1 MDVLLNDDENLIV
14 DSAREFLQGECSTAL
29 VRAMETDPLGY
40 PKDLWEKVAELG
52 WQGMCLPEEVGGS
65 NMPLVYLGLVLREA
79 GRALAPLPLHSTA
92 VASLTIAR
100 DGSGA
105 QQQKYLPDV
114 VSGKSVMTWAFTERD
129 PRFIPE
135 AVQMSARA
143 QDDHFVLQGTKLF
156 VDAFPAADHCLV
168 VARTSAGSKGAE
180 GLTLFIVDAR
190 SAGISHTALI
200 TLAKDKQSEVSFKDV
215 RVPQANVIGPV
226 GEAWPIVER
235 MLDRGTALLCAQM
248 VGAARKDTEMAIE
261 YAKFRQAFGQPIGAF
276 QSVQHTCADM
286 QIWVDGGELLTFE
299 ALWRL
304 DQGLPASVEVSQAK
318 AFCNEKCEAAV
329 RNSQSIHGGIGFMM
343 EFDLQ
348 LWFRR
353 VSAWTMRMGTAF
365 EHRARI
371 ARALIDM
378 PGQVVLGQPVP
389 VVPEDGVVQ
398 DSSAPASTARTA
410 ATATA

>member
-14 DSAREFLQGECSTAL
+14 DSAREFLTGECPPKL
-29 VRAMETDPLGY
+29 VREMEADPLGY
-40 PKDLWEKVAELG
+40 SKTLWAKVAELG
-52 WQGMCLPEEVGGS
+52 WQGMCMPEKVGGS

-79 GRALAPLPLHSTA
+79 GRAIAPIPLHSTA
-92 VASLTIAR
+92 VATLAVAR
-100 DGSGA
+100 DGSAA
-105 QQQKYLPDV
+105 QQEKYLPDV
-114 VSGKSVMTWAFTERD
+114 VAGKTVWTWAFTERD
-129 PRFIPE
+129 PRFVPE
-135 AVQMSARA
+135 AVQMSAKA
-143 QDDHFVLQGTKLF
+143 SGDEYALDGVKIF
-156 VDAFPAADHCLV
+156 VDNFSQADYCLV
-168 VARTSAGSKGAE
+168 VARTTAGSKGVQ
-180 GLTLFIVDAR
+180 GLSLIIVDTR
-190 SAGISHTALI
+190 SKGISQKALI
-200 TLAKDKQSEVSFKDV
+200 TLAKDKQSEVTFQDV
-215 RVPQANVIGPV
+215 RVPKANLIGPA

-248 VGAARKDTEMAIE
+248 VGAARKDIEMAIE
-261 YAKFRQAFGQPIGAF
+261 YAKFRTAFGQPIGSF

-299 ALWRL
+299 ALWKL

-353 VSAWTMRMGTAF
+353 VSAWTMRMGTSF

-371 ARALIDM
+371 AHALIDI
-378 PGQVVLGQPVP
+378 PGEVTLGRPLPV
-389 VVPEDGVVQ
+389 
-398 DSSAPASTARTA
+398 A
-410 ATATA
+410 A